1 MYVKPLLGFESVT
14 LFFVNQ
20 SNNTEIFAIA
30 AGDGGDEEEIK
41 RLEKESFTKEL
52 YFPDD
57 QIVIFPSSIGITGE
71 MHRLK
76 A

>member
-1 MYVKPLLGFESVT
+1 MYVKPLLGFESAT

-20 SNNTEIFAIA
+20 SDNTEIFTIA

-57 QIVIFPSSIGITGE
+57 
-71 MHRLK
+71 
-76 A
+76 